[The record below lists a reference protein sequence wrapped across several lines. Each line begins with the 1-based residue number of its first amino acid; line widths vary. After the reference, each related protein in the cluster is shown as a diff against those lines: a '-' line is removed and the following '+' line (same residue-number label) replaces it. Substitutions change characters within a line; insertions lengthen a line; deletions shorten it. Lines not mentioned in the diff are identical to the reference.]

1 MDWLDSHAGSV
12 QAAATLVL
20 VALTGYYAFASRA
33 LVRETHTTLQ
43 ANARA
48 MIQARMDRI
57 SEICIQHPNLMAK
70 LDEPAVAD
78 EMDARFYFSNMF
90 LGVLEEAHTQY
101 AVDGSMPAEDWTAWA
116 ATAETFLGRPYF
128 AGYWQRVQHTYEP
141 SFQRFV
147 NGRLPPPEPRK
158 AEPTPATTSLPSSRG

>member
-20 VALTGYYAFASRA
+20 VALTGYYAWASRA

-48 MIQARMDRI
+48 MLQARMDRI
-57 SEICIQHPNLMAK
+57 SEICIQNPNLMSM
-70 LDEPAVAD
+70 LSDESAAAD

-101 AVDGSMPAEDWTAWA
+101 AVDGSMPAEDWSAWA
-116 ATAETFLGRPYF
+116 ATADIFLCRPYF
-128 AGYWQRVQHTYEP
+128 AGYWQRVQNTYEP

-147 NGRLPPPEPRK
+147 NGRLAEAAPQKRK
-158 AEPTPATTSLPSSRG
+158 PTPARV

>member
-20 VALTGYYAFASRA
+20 VALTGYYAWASRA

-48 MIQARMDRI
+48 MLQARMDRI
-57 SEICIQHPNLMAK
+57 SELCIQNPNLMSL
-70 LDEPAVAD
+70 LDEEDAGA
-78 EMDARFYFSNMF
+78 MDVRFFFTNMF
-90 LGVLEEAHTQY
+90 LGILEEAHTQF
-101 AVDGSMPAEDWTAWA
+101 ALEQSMPPEDWSAWA
-116 ATAETFLGRPYF
+116 ATADTFLGRPYF
-128 AGYWQRVQHTYEP
+128 AGYWQRVQPTYEP

-147 NGRLPPPEPRK
+147 NERLAQCRAPKR
-158 AEPTPATTSLPSSRG
+158 EPTPARV

>member
-20 VALTGYYAFASRA
+20 VALTGYYAWASRA

-48 MIQARMDRI
+48 MLQARMDRI
-57 SEICIQHPNLMAK
+57 SEICIQDPNLMSL
-70 LDEPAVAD
+70 LDDEAD
-78 EMDARFYFSNMF
+78 DSMDVRFFFSNMF

-101 AVDGSMPAEDWTAWA
+101 ALEHSMPAEDWSAWA

-147 NGRLPPPEPRK
+147 NGRLPQPEPRK